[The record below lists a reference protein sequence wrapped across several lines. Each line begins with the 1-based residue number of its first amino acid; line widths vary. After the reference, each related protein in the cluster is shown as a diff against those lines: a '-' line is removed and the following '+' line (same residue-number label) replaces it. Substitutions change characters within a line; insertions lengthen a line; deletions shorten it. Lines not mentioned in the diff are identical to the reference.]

1 MFDRLLVTKNCST
14 VLDNS
19 DLANFAFYSAEK
31 QGSKHNAGFTTGLP
45 EIYHACSLNEVWL
58 LLSIRLRKAMVLL
71 AIVYIFI
78 VY

>member
-1 MFDRLLVTKNCST
+1 M
-14 VLDNS
+14 LDNS

-31 QGSKHNAGFTTGLP
+31 QGSKQNNAGFTTGLP